1 MEVSSEKSD
10 AAKSLRT
17 SLARRSE
24 LVTTGG
30 LLWRAREIIL
40 RSKYDFFDGADGSI
54 ESHKAG
60 GDNVFRRQQ

>member
-1 MEVSSEKSD
+1 MEAWDERSG

-24 LVTTGG
+24 LVATGG
-30 LLWRAREIIL
+30 LLWRARESIL
-40 RSKYDFFDGADGSI
+40 RSKYDFFDGAAGSI
-54 ESHKAG
+54 ESRKAG